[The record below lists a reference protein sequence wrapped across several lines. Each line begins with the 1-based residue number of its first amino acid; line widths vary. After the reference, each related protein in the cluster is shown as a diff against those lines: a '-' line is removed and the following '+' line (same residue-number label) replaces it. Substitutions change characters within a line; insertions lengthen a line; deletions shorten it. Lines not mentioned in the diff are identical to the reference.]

1 MKQYYI
7 YLDNEQTGPLSFE
20 ELKEKNISRETS
32 VWFEGQANWK
42 KAFEIEE
49 LTELF
54 KSVPPPINTFTQT
67 PPLPKTDNNILLEE
81 DEAPRIFG
89 IKRNVLLVVVSA
101 LFLLIIGFN
110 FYQEYNRQVL
120 DDINQTTEIHN
131 QQIELQQ
138 KEIEEQKA
146 RLAEQEQIEADRKVR
161 EKREALEKRYAEL
174 NNELNVL
181 YNQLSEAKKNLN
193 NVTAFKLLRTSSERN
208 EQISLA
214 QNDIDLINEE
224 IRNIEEEMKKINE
237 MLKQK

>member
-7 YLDNEQTGPLSFE
+7 YLDNEQKGPLSFE
-20 ELKEKNISRETS
+20 ELKEKNISRETLI
-32 VWFEGQANWK
+32 WFEGQADWK

-54 KSVPPPINTFTQT
+54 KSVPPPINTFTQI
-67 PPLPKTDNNILLEE
+67 PPIPKTDDKKLLEE
-81 DEAPRIFG
+81 DETHRIFG
-89 IKRNVLLVVVSA
+89 IKLKVLLIIVGA
-101 LFLLIIGFN
+101 IFLLIIGFN
-110 FYQEYNRQVL
+110 FYQEYNRQVIE
-120 DDINQTTEIHN
+120 DINQTTETHN

-146 RLAEQEQIEADRKVR
+146 RLLEQEQIEADRKVR
-161 EKREALEKRYAEL
+161 EKKESLEKRFAEL

-214 QNDIDLINEE
+214 QNEIEKINEK

>member
-7 YLDNEQTGPLSFE
+7 YLDNEQKGPLSFE

-32 VWFEGQANWK
+32 VWFEGQADWK

-67 PPLPKTDNNILLEE
+67 PPIPKTDDKKLLEE
-81 DEAPRIFG
+81 DETHRIFG
-89 IKRNVLLVVVSA
+89 IKLKVLLIIVGA
-101 LFLLIIGFN
+101 IFLLIIGFN
-110 FYQEYNRQVL
+110 FYQEYNRQVIE
-120 DDINQTTEIHN
+120 DINQTTETHN

-146 RLAEQEQIEADRKVR
+146 RLDEQEQIEIERKVK
-161 EKREALEKRYAEL
+161 EKRESLEKRYAEL

-208 EQISLA
+208 EQINAA
-214 QNDIDLINEE
+214 QSEIDIINEQ
-224 IRNIEEEMKKINE
+224 IRNLEEEMNKINE
-237 MLKQK
+237 RLKQK

>member
-20 ELKEKNISRETS
+20 ELKEKNISRETLI
-32 VWFEGQANWK
+32 WFEGQADWK

-67 PPLPKTDNNILLEE
+67 PPLPKTEGNNLLEE
-81 DEAPRIFG
+81 DETHRIFG
-89 IKRNVLLVVVSA
+89 IKLKVLLIIVGA
-101 LFLLIIGFN
+101 IFLLIIGFN
-110 FYQEYNRQVL
+110 FYQEYNRQVIE
-120 DDINQTTEIHN
+120 DINQTTETHN

-146 RLAEQEQIEADRKVR
+146 RLAEQEQIEVERKVK
-161 EKREALEKRYAEL
+161 EKRESLEKRYAEL

-214 QNDIDLINEE
+214 QNDIDIINEE

-237 MLKQK
+237 MLK

>member
-1 MKQYYI
+1 MKKYYI
-7 YLDNEQTGPLSFE
+7 YLDNEQKGPLSFE
-20 ELKEKNISRETS
+20 ELKEKNISRETLI
-32 VWFEGQANWK
+32 WFEGQADWK
-42 KAFEIEE
+42 KAFEIEG

-54 KSVPPPINTFTQT
+54 KSIPPPINTFTQT
-67 PPLPKTDNNILLEE
+67 PPIPKTDDKKLLEE
-81 DEAPRIFG
+81 DETHRIFG
-89 IKRNVLLVVVSA
+89 VKLKVLLIIVGA
-101 LFLLIIGFN
+101 IFLLIIGFN
-110 FYQEYNRQVL
+110 FYQEYNRQVIE
-120 DDINQTTEIHN
+120 DINQTTETHN

-208 EQISLA
+208 EQITLA

-224 IRNIEEEMKKINE
+224 IRKIEEEMKKINDG
-237 MLKQK
+237 LGIK